1 MNATAQTRKGPI
13 AWMVHNRVT
22 PNLLMLVLIV
32 GGLFMS
38 TKIKREVFPEFDLDI
53 VAVTVA
59 YPGASPAEV
68 EQGIILAIEES
79 VRAIAGIRELRATAS
94 EGSASVILELETDVD
109 VQLAYQQIQQEIDR
123 IRTLPEDAEE
133 PQVSLIARRR
143 EVMAIQ
149 IYGDVS
155 EWVLRDLAEQVREQL
170 LQDAGI
176 TQVDLKGAR
185 NYEVH
190 LEISQDI
197 LRTYGLTIEEVARIV
212 RQSAVEVPGGGVKTG
227 AGEILIRMVERRDW
241 AGEFADIPI
250 ISSSQGTLLTLQD
263 IATVRDGF
271 SNTDQF
277 AFYNGYPSIGLAVLR
292 VGEQTPIGVSE
303 AVRARMQEI
312 EAMLPDG
319 IDYAINRD
327 MSKIYKQRLQ
337 LLLKNAAIGL
347 FLVLLLLSLFLE
359 FSLAF
364 WVVMGIVTAFIG
376 ALLFLPFTG
385 ATINM
390 VSMFAFIVA
399 LGIVVD
405 DAIIAGE
412 NIYEN
417 RQNGMTYLEAAIQGA
432 REIAV
437 PVSFAIVTNIMAFI
451 PILFVPG
458 FLGKVWFV
466 IPLVVITVFVISWV
480 EALFILPAHIARTR
494 TRTGSSRLAFWH
506 DRQLWFSQ
514 YFLTMVNQ
522 YYGPVL
528 HACLRARYLT
538 VAACVALLLVVIA
551 YVASGRM
558 GLILMPKIE
567 SDRAVASAV
576 LPYGSPLERVEQVRR
591 RLLDLAYE
599 VAAENGGAD
608 LVEGIFSIINENRIE
623 VIMYLTRPGVR
634 PLGTAAVTRLWREK
648 TGTLP
653 GLEALRFESDRGGP
667 GRGPAVTVEL
677 SHHNVDVLDQAGQVL
692 AERLLQ
698 FDSVTDVDS
707 GFASGKEQLNFKL
720 TAEGRSLG
728 LTAQEVARQV
738 RNAFYGAEALRQQRG
753 RNEVKVMVRLPE
765 VERVREYNIEELL
778 IRTPS
783 GGNVPLLQIAEVE
796 RGRAYATISR
806 RDGRRTINVTAEV
819 EPLDQ
824 SNQVVTTI
832 KQDIL
837 PGLLSDYP
845 HLGYSFEGRQ
855 SSFRES
861 VEFLIIGF
869 FVALIC
875 SYIVLAIPLRSY
887 VQPVIVMS
895 AIPFGI
901 VGAVMG
907 HALMAYNIS
916 IISMMGVVALAGVV
930 VNDSLIMIHYANAQ
944 REQRQGVYAAIHA
957 AGIRR
962 FRPIL
967 LTTLTTFGGL
977 APMIFETSRQARFMI
992 PMAISLGYGILFT
1005 TLIILVLVPCL
1016 YLIVEDIRAFVSQPT
1031 SAAGLRP
1038 G

>member
-1 MNATAQTRKGPI
+1 
-13 AWMVHNRVT
+13 MVHNRVT

-32 GGLFMS
+32 GGLFTT

-53 VAVTVA
+53 VTVNVA

-68 EQGIILAIEES
+68 EQGIILAVEES
-79 VRAIAGIRELRATAS
+79 VRAIEGIKEVRASAA
-94 EGSASVILELETDVD
+94 EGSANVVLELETDVNA
-109 VQLAYQQIQQEIDR
+109 QKTYQEIQQEIDR
-123 IRTLPEDAEE
+123 IRTFPEDAEE
-133 PQVSLIARRR
+133 PQISLSTHSRD
-143 EVMAIQ
+143 VMAIQ
-149 IYGDVS
+149 LYGNAS
-155 EWVLRDLAEQVREQL
+155 EWVLRDLGEQVREQL
-170 LQDAGI
+170 LQDPGI
-176 TQVDLKGAR
+176 TQVDFRGAR

-190 LEISQDI
+190 LEISQDV
-197 LRTYGLTIEEVARIV
+197 LRAYGLTIEDVARVV
-212 RQSAVEVPGGGVKTG
+212 RNTSVEIPGGGVKTNG
-227 AGEILIRMVERRDW
+227 GEILVRMVERRDW
-241 AGEFADIPI
+241 AREFANIPV
-250 ISSSQGTLLTLQD
+250 ISSEQGTVLYLRD

-277 AFYNGYPSIGLAVLR
+277 AFYNDYPSIGLAVAR
-292 VGEQTPIGVSE
+292 VGDQTPIGISE

-312 EAMLPDG
+312 EATLPDG
-319 IDYAINRD
+319 IYYAINRD
-327 MSKIYKQRLQ
+327 MSEIYEQRLQ

-347 FLVLLLLSLFLE
+347 FLVLILLSIFLE

-364 WVVMGIVTAFIG
+364 WVVMGIVTSFLG
-376 ALLFLPFTG
+376 AMVFLPFAG

-417 RQNGMTYLEAAIQGA
+417 RQRGMSYIDAGIQGA

-437 PVSFAIVTNIMAFI
+437 PVSFAIATNIIAFI

-458 FLGKVWFV
+458 FLGKVWAV
-466 IPLVVITVFVISWV
+466 IPLVVITVFIISWV
-480 EALFILPAHIARTR
+480 EALFILPSHIGHTKEKSKKAKSTY
-494 TRTGSSRLAFWH
+494 WH
-506 DRQLWFSQ
+506 DKQVRFSR
-514 YFLTMVNQ
+514 YFVTMVNK

-528 HACLRARYLT
+528 DVCLRSRYLT
-538 VAACVALLLVVIA
+538 VAACIALLLVVVA

-576 LPYGSPLERVEQVRR
+576 LPYGSPLESVSQVRTH
-591 RLLDLAYE
+591 LLNLAYE
-599 VAAENGGAD
+599 VADENGGD
-608 LVEGIFSIINENRIE
+608 QLVDGIFSVINENQVEI
-623 VIMYLTRPGVR
+623 IMYLTKSGIR
-634 PLGTAAVTRLWREK
+634 PLSTAAVTRLWREK
-648 TGTLP
+648 TGQLP
-653 GLEALRFESDRGGP
+653 GLESLRFESDRGGP

-677 SHHNVDVLDQAGQVL
+677 SHRDVDVLDRAGEDL
-692 AERLLQ
+692 GERLLQ
-698 FDSVTDVDS
+698 FGTVRDIDS
-707 GFASGKEQLNFKL
+707 GFAQGKEQLNFKL

-728 LTAQEVARQV
+728 LTTQGVARQV
-738 RNAFYGAEALRQQRG
+738 RNAFYGAEAIRQQRG

-765 VERVREYNIEELL
+765 SERVREYNIEELL

-783 GGNVPLLQIAEVE
+783 GRDVPLLQIAEVE

-806 RDGRRTINVTAEV
+806 RDGRRAINVTAEV
-819 EPLDQ
+819 EPIDQ
-824 SNQVVTTI
+824 SNQVLATL

-837 PGLLSDYP
+837 PALINDYP
-845 HLGYSFEGRQ
+845 NLSYSFEGRQ

-869 FVALIC
+869 VIALTC

-887 VQPVIVMS
+887 IQPIIVMS

-907 HALMAYNIS
+907 HGLMGYNIS
-916 IISMMGVVALAGVV
+916 IVSMMGVVALSGVV
-930 VNDSLIMIHYANAQ
+930 VNDSLIMIHYANGQ
-944 REQRQGVYAAIHA
+944 RAKNNNAFAAIHA

-992 PMAISLGYGILFT
+992 PMAVSLGYGILFT

-1016 YLIVEDIRAFVSQPT
+1016 YMIVDDIMEFFRPAEPESAKVSI
-1031 SAAGLRP
+1031 
-1038 G
+1038 